1 MPSSTS
7 LPRRGQDLKACC
19 AAAYASEAARFLL
32 GDSFHPGGAEL
43 TSRLAATLRVGPGE
57 TVVDVA
63 SGLGTSA
70 IQVAR
75 ETGCD
80 VIGIELSPESVEAAA
95 RRAAQEGLDGRV
107 RFVCGDAEAVP
118 LPDASVE
125 GALCECS
132 LCTFPDKSE
141 AASELARVLKPG
153 ARLALSD
160 MTAIPEQLPPELR
173 SLEAWVACLGG
184 ARPLEEIATLLEDA
198 GFLVE
203 TSERHDEALVEL
215 VERVRER
222 LRAARFILGEAAS
235 KGLDL
240 AAAALEAVDDGTLGY
255 AVLVASR
262 VASRS

>member
-1 MPSSTS
+1 MSSNT
-7 LPRRGQDLKACC
+7 LLQGREEQLKACC

-43 TSRLAATLRVGPGE
+43 TSRLAAALRVGPGE

-63 SGLGTSA
+63 SGPGKSA
-70 IQVAR
+70 IQVAH

-80 VIGIELSPESVEAAA
+80 VIGIELSAESVEAAA
-95 RRAAQEGLDGRV
+95 RLAAREGLDGQV
-107 RFVCGDAEAVP
+107 RFVCGDAEALL
-118 LPDASVE
+118 LPDASMD

-141 AASELARVLKPG
+141 AAFELARVLKPG
-153 ARLALSD
+153 ARLGLSD
-160 MTAIPEQLPPELR
+160 MTAIPERLPPELR

-184 ARPLEEIATLLEDA
+184 ARPVEEIATLLEDA

-203 TSERHDEALVEL
+203 STERHDEALAEL

-222 LRAARFILGEAAS
+222 LRAARFLVDDAAS
-235 KGLDL
+235 RGLEL
-240 AAAALEAVDDGTLGY
+240 TRAAREAIESGSLGY
-255 AVLVASR
+255 AVFVAR
-262 VASRS
+262 RA